1 MAMTE
6 ADGGYTADTAE
17 RAMHEPADTADGR
30 RRADG
35 IAARPDAWRGLLLS
49 VAGADGAGSSLLAM
63 CLAAELAGDAS
74 NRGLVLLADLAVG
87 ADQAAMHGCRGVAPP
102 MLEFA
107 EACDGGRR
115 GTNALRSMVLE
126 PAGRNYHLLL
136 GPRHHRDTTADQH
149 RRTQAVLDSLLSS
162 YRFVVADVD
171 ADVDGLSDTDS
182 ARAADHD
189 GLAQATLLRSDLI
202 VVVGTG
208 DTPGLYSLVR
218 TIDALAGLRGA
229 SRIVP
234 VVNRLPRGVKR
245 RSVAAGAVIRL
256 LKTSAAFEA
265 GDPVLVAER
274 SIAGSAIL
282 DGLAPPPSL
291 VRPLA
296 AEVRVRLLA
305 ANASRSRDETA

>member
-17 RAMHEPADTADGR
+17 RAMHEPAEGR

-182 ARAADHD
+182 ARAADHRWT
-189 GLAQATLLRSDLI
+189 GPGHAAALRSI
-202 VVVGTG
+202 VVWAPETH
-208 DTPGLYSLVR
+208 R
-218 TIDALAGLRGA
+218 A
-229 SRIVP
+229 STRWC
-234 VVNRLPRGVKR
+234 
-245 RSVAAGAVIRL
+245 
-256 LKTSAAFEA
+256 E
-265 GDPVLVAER
+265 
-274 SIAGSAIL
+274 
-282 DGLAPPPSL
+282 PST
-291 VRPLA
+291 RWP
-296 AEVRVRLLA
+296 
-305 ANASRSRDETA
+305 D